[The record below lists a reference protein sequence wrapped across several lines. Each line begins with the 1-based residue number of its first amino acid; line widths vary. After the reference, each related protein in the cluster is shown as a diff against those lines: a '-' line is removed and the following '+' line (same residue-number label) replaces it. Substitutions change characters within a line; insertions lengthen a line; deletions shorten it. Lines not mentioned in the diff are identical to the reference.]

1 MYCTGGVRCEKA
13 SAFLRQQGVPE
24 VYQLKGGIHRYL
36 EQYPDGGK
44 FRGSNF
50 VFDGRVV
57 QKTDTVVGRCCRC
70 DTAWDQLNGRRV
82 CAVCKTLVLAC
93 DPCAEEE
100 LFCDQHRSLSD
111 VYRWFLDRYT
121 DEELAAQLRGLA
133 AEEAS
138 LGPGKK
144 NRRRT
149 LQRQAERVRA
159 RLRTRMNNIE

>member
-1 MYCTGGVRCEKA
+1 MGDGISRI
-13 SAFLRQQGVPE
+13 R
-24 VYQLKGGIHRYL
+24 GGIKSDL
-36 EQYPDGGK
+36 
-44 FRGSNF
+44 
-50 VFDGRVV
+50 
-57 QKTDTVVGRCCRC
+57 QK
-70 DTAWDQLNGRRV
+70 L
-82 CAVCKTLVLAC
+82 CKTLVLAC

-149 LQRQAERVRA
+149 LQRQAELGRQ
-159 RLRTRMNNIE
+159 N